1 MNLELGKI
9 THVRLGYSGVQDA
22 MFGLD
27 ITFEGKGWGVST
39 FISAGWKDVYKPE
52 GEHHKWTEEDR
63 NVLRAELCKKIDIIL
78 DSAKVNDINKLV
90 GIPVEVIFENNTIK
104 DWRVLE
110 EVL

>member
-1 MNLELGKI
+1 MKTELGRI
-9 THVRLGYSGVQDA
+9 THIKLGYGGYQDA

-27 ITFEGKGWGVST
+27 ITFQGKGWGVAT
-39 FISAGWKDVYKPE
+39 FIPAGWKDAYKPE
-52 GEHHKWTEEDR
+52 GDHHKWTEEDR
-63 NVLRAELCKKIDIIL
+63 TILRAELCKKIDIIL

-90 GIPVEVIFENNTIK
+90 GIPVEVIFENQTLK